1 MFRLPPHRD
10 PQLEASHGHPHY
22 LRDSGGALVLSI
34 LAVIVLLGV
43 LVLAIAL
50 VR

>member
-10 PQLEASHGHPHY
+10 PQLEARYGHPHS
-22 LRDSGGALVLSI
+22 LRDSAGALVLSI